1 MGGTQS
7 KKKGTRKTV
16 PQPQKKGGTITA
28 IDRATL
34 DLKNSRDRLSRY
46 RAKLDKDVEKL
57 ATRAKTLHGEGK
69 SKQALQLMR
78 LRKNKL
84 QEVDRVEQQL
94 LSVLQL
100 VDKISEKQNEQEVI
114 VAMKRGKDA
123 LQNMH
128 DQMGIDDIL
137 NLMDDIRD
145 QDDVEKQINE
155 ALGQDIVS
163 ADLDDEAV
171 LAELNQLEEELRL
184 ESEVSST
191 EEEVNMP
198 DVPSKPLPRREE
210 KNTATTTTDAA
221 RVAVPS

>member
-1 MGGTQS
+1 MGGAQS
-7 KKKGTRKTV
+7 KKGTRKPV
-16 PQPQKKGGTITA
+16 SQPQKKGGTVTA

-57 ATRAKTLHGEGK
+57 AARAKTLHGEGK

-100 VDKISEKQNEQEVI
+100 VDKIAEKKNEQEVM

-123 LQNMH
+123 LQKMH
-128 DQMGIDDIL
+128 DQMGIDDVL

-184 ESEVSST
+184 ESEAKSSA
-191 EEEVNMP
+191 EVNVNMP
-198 DVPSKPLPRREE
+198 DVPSEPLPRREE
-210 KNTATTTTDAA
+210 KNTATTTTDTA
-221 RVAVPS
+221 RVAVPA

>member
-16 PQPQKKGGTITA
+16 PQQKGGTITA

-46 RAKLDKDVEKL
+46 RAKLDRDAEKL

-191 EEEVNMP
+191 EVEVNMP

-210 KNTATTTTDAA
+210 KNTATTTTDA
-221 RVAVPS
+221 RVALPS

>member
-1 MGGTQS
+1 MGGTHS
-7 KKKGTRKTV
+7 KKGSSK
-16 PQPQKKGGTITA
+16 PQKKGGTVTA
-28 IDRATL
+28 FDRATL

-57 ATRAKTLHGEGK
+57 AARAKTLHDEGK

-84 QEVDRVEQQL
+84 REVDRVEQQL

-100 VDKISEKQNEQEVI
+100 VDKIAEKKNEQEVI

-123 LQNMH
+123 LQKMH
-128 DQMGIDDIL
+128 DQMGIDDVL
-137 NLMDDIRD
+137 NLMDGIRD
-145 QDDVEKQINE
+145 QDDVERQINE

-184 ESEVSST
+184 EKDMTSSAEVK
-191 EEEVNMP
+191 VKMP

-210 KNTATTTTDAA
+210 NNASLTMADAS
-221 RVAVPS
+221 RVAVPA